1 MYILESNQN
10 HARVTDDGISPTLPA
25 AMGMGGGYVPMI
37 TDIYAINSQGGADA
51 IPTEGVTET
60 ITAAT
65 NSSGNNRLAVA
76 YGICSYESNA
86 FKSANPDSAIY
97 KASTARTLDNNGG
110 NPACNQG
117 GIAIVD
123 SDRKEG
129 DVMNDVQYRVRRLTP
144 L

>member
-1 MYILESNQN
+1 MYKTENSSCTAFDWYQFGGFRESEVS
-10 HARVTDDGISPTLPA
+10 APVTTGFGRLR
-25 AMGMGGGYVPMI
+25 GGTMLI
-37 TDIYAINSQGGADA
+37 TDAYAINSQGGADA

-76 YGICSYESNA
+76 YGICSYESN
-86 FKSANPDSAIY
+86 N
-97 KASTARTLDNNGG
+97 
-110 NPACNQG
+110 
-117 GIAIVD
+117 
-123 SDRKEG
+123 RKEG